1 MSEFEQSFIQERK
14 YQSNLLSILKKIDQK
29 GLKKPPVLIELDCGM
44 GKRIISYLM
53 ANKYFPD
60 KKLVIILQASSS
72 LDETADFFTNKY
84 HLDVGVLSSRIP
96 SKFRLQI
103 LKKHR
108 IILTTPQTLG
118 NTIAQLTTNNLRV
131 DIILINEVD
140 KIIRRTATRRTLIF
154 PYPKLVEFFSTS
166 WIIGLSGT
174 LRDSH
179 LIITDKIRI
188 VEELQTLAENLPNV
202 RIISME
208 EIISGDEDYNFYVS
222 KTILKIHLVKDLE
235 MEELFKIL
243 DNLIK
248 QYRRKII
255 QIAKEENIIH
265 ENQKNLA
272 LIAGH
277 LPVDSDL
284 TGKYN
289 ALLMVRKYITGML
302 PFKWKKFLVK
312 FPEFDKTYVEN
323 LSNYSSK
330 ISSLKQI
337 IETEI
342 SSEPIKKVIIM
353 VSYINTGETI
363 KNYFQKMNFES
374 FMISGQVSE
383 KSVVINAFRNAAK
396 NSVLIMTMVGERD
409 LDIPE
414 SKLIIV
420 YDSIN
425 TLKTMYQRFKRT
437 RGGTVVCLCYEN
449 TSEQQK
455 IQRILDG
462 VKEKYPWSVE

>member
-1 MSEFEQSFIQERK
+1 
-14 YQSNLLSILKKIDQK
+14 
-29 GLKKPPVLIELDCGM
+29 
-44 GKRIISYLM
+44 
-53 ANKYFPD
+53 
-60 KKLVIILQASSS
+60 
-72 LDETADFFTNKY
+72 
-84 HLDVGVLSSRIP
+84 
-96 SKFRLQI
+96 
-103 LKKHR
+103 
-108 IILTTPQTLG
+108 
-118 NTIAQLTTNNLRV
+118 
-131 DIILINEVD
+131 
-140 KIIRRTATRRTLIF
+140 
-154 PYPKLVEFFSTS
+154 
-166 WIIGLSGT
+166 
-174 LRDSH
+174 
-179 LIITDKIRI
+179 
-188 VEELQTLAENLPNV
+188 
-202 RIISME
+202 
-208 EIISGDEDYNFYVS
+208 
-222 KTILKIHLVKDLE
+222 

-302 PFKWKKFLVK
+302 PFKWKRFLVK